1 MLLDKET
8 FLSKYHL
15 KEEEIIE
22 IGIAWDTLEEIYKD
36 FNIYKQTYETQAE
49 FIANTLRA
57 RGRLLR

>member
-15 KEEEIIE
+15 KEEEIIK

-36 FNIYKQTYETQAE
+36 FNIYKETDE
-49 FIANTLRA
+49 I
-57 RGRLLR
+57 

>member
-15 KEEEIIE
+15 KEEEIIK

-36 FNIYKQTYETQAE
+36 FNIYKETYETQAE

>member
-8 FLSKYHL
+8 FLNKYHL
-15 KEEEIIE
+15 KEEEIIK

-36 FNIYKQTYETQAE
+36 FNIYKETYETQAE
-49 FIANTLRA
+49 FIANTLRE